1 MSPWLLGARP
11 RTLPAAVVP
20 VLVGTAC
27 ASPHVAWWR
36 AAAALAVVLALQ
48 VGVNY
53 ANGPG
58 GGVRGAG
65 GRGLG
70 AVGVFVL
77 FGFVATA
84 GSAYVQTG
92 PGAGVPP
99 LAVAAA
105 VPVGALATALLVANN
120 LRDLPAD
127 AEAGR
132 RTLAVRLGDRRTRWL
147 YVTLLAA
154 GVTAPINMSRA
165 EPRVLVA
172 LLVLPLAARAAARV
186 LRGARGADL
195 VAVLGETERLQLAFG
210 VLLAAGLWRR

>member
-1 MSPWLLGARP
+1 
-11 RTLPAAVVP
+11 

-27 ASPHVAWWR
+27 ASPQVAWWR

-48 VGVNY
+48 VGVSY
-53 ANGPG
+53 ANGRG
-58 GGVRGAG
+58 GGGRGAG

-92 PGAGVPP
+92 PGGGVPP

-105 VPVGALATALLVANN
+105 VPVGALATALLVATN

-186 LRGARGADL
+186 LRGAGGADL